1 MLILV
6 FLKMM
11 ADLGFYSTFAGLLGA
26 ISAIEIQPFV
36 IVVSVP
42 AMALVFTLSY
52 LLRNRKRLRF
62 LPFLLVP
69 LAAFLPGFNLPAA
82 VFLLPMVVYMVILAA
97 KKLYE
102 PDYPNARDLFSL
114 YWKLAIVALI
124 IAAITELL
132 GGQKTLSR
140 GTIPLILLT
149 LTASVLLMRTLRH
162 EPSAYRRPSVV
173 LLNVGIL
180 LLVLAGAF
188 VLSNEHFQ
196 NGVVWF
202 LRIISAPVVYLL
214 SAFVIGVTRLFM
226 WLMSLL
232 PYNGPQDEITPSATE
247 ETAPYETSE
256 TPETDVVIPPGIE
269 RVLTVVAILITI
281 LVIVLLIRWLL
292 RHRNRFSA
300 RKGSAAEERS
310 TVSGKPR
317 KRGFFDRSSDLLVRR
332 QYQKYLKHSVHEG
345 VSLPISSTSL
355 DVAKKTRGY
364 FSQEYVEEL
373 RDIYVAARYD
383 GVASGEAAARAKE
396 LVREMKKYRADQENR
411 TVPEEAD
418 EEE

>member
-6 FLKMM
+6 FLKML

-26 ISAIEIQPFV
+26 IPTIEIQPFV
-36 IVVSVP
+36 IVASVP

-52 LLRNRKRLRF
+52 LLRNRKMLRF

-114 YWKLAIVALI
+114 YWKLAVVALI
-124 IAAITELL
+124 IATLSELL

-140 GTIPLILLT
+140 ETIPLILLT

-162 EPSAYRRPSVV
+162 ESSAYRRPSVV

-180 LLVLAGAF
+180 LFVLAGAF

-214 SAFVIGVTRLFM
+214 SALVIGVTRLFM

-292 RHRNRFSA
+292 RHRNRFFA
-300 RKGSAAEERS
+300 RKESAAEERS

-317 KRGFFDRSSDLLVRR
+317 KRGFFDRSSDLSIRR
-332 QYQKYLKHSVHEG
+332 SYQKYLKQCVKEG
-345 VSLPISSTSL
+345 VSIPIHNTSE
-355 DVAKKTRGY
+355 DVARKTRGY
-364 FSQEYVEEL
+364 YTKEAVDEL

-383 GVASGEAAARAKE
+383 GEGGPGEARRAKE
-396 LVREMKKYRADQENR
+396 LVQTMKRYRDIQENR
-411 TVPEEAD
+411 TQPEEAD
-418 EEE
+418 EED